1 MTTLLYII
9 LDYFY
14 FLQYPCLVK
23 PGTDERVQKCQL
35 QQMLMNVGSGGKYDD
50 EEENVLG
57 LYSDSFPLSLASW

>member
-9 LDYFY
+9 LDYFH

-23 PGTDERVQKCQL
+23 SGTDERVQKCQL

-50 EEENVLG
+50 EEDVLG